1 MTQAFDVP
9 INAALNINQALG
21 IAPGDFF
28 PPRPYLIQNVGEGS
42 LSSSLLYGD
51 YPTAPDPC
59 TAPGH
64 PLGRNQS
71 ARVVLVD
78 YLQVYIW
85 AASLGRPGRVVVTEA
100 PQA

>member
-59 TAPGH
+59 TLRGI
-64 PLGRNQS
+64 RS
-71 ARVVLVD
+71 AAINPRGWCWW
-78 YLQVYIW
+78 ITCR
-85 AASLGRPGRVVVTEA
+85 STSGRPRWGGPVEWW
-100 PQA
+100 

>member
-71 ARVVLVD
+71 RAGGAGGLPAGLHLGGLAGAARSSGGD
-78 YLQVYIW
+78 
-85 AASLGRPGRVVVTEA
+85 
-100 PQA
+100 